1 MTAVTRAKA
10 RILIADDQ
18 TDVLH
23 ALQLLLS
30 DEGFEVVAARSPSEV
45 VERLESA
52 EFDAAILDLNYT
64 RDTTSGQEGLDLV
77 ERLLAIDPLLP
88 LIVMTAWSSVPG
100 AVEAMR
106 RGARDYVEKPWSDD
120 RLVSTV
126 RTQVDLR
133 RAIGRSNRV
142 EEASA
147 RLHRTDTP
155 TFIGDSPAIRAV
167 RQTIERVA
175 PSEASVLITGE
186 HGTGK
191 DVVASWLHLLSD
203 RQRKPMVTVNAGGL
217 AEGVAESELFG
228 HVRGAFTDA
237 RADRLG
243 CFELADAGTLF
254 LDEIANMPMRL
265 QAKLLRVLQTGEMQR
280 VGSSRVHYVNVRVL
294 SATNADLDAEVSA
307 GRFREDLLYRLN
319 TVTVHVPPLRD
330 RHEDVEPLASHF
342 LAHYVR
348 RYAKPIAGFDDDA
361 RRALAAHRW
370 PGNVREL
377 AHSIERAVLL
387 AAPAAASIRARDL
400 GLQTAASGPAAA
412 DLSLEEAERLFIEKA
427 FARHNGDVRAASQ
440 QLGMSRSA
448 LYRRL
453 QHYGLRG

>member
-1 MTAVTRAKA
+1 MTTPPT

-18 TDVLH
+18 PGVLH
-23 ALQLLLS
+23 ALKLLLS
-30 DEGFEVVAARSPSEV
+30 DEGFEVVEARSPSEV
-45 VERLESA
+45 LERIEGA

-77 ERLLAIDPLLP
+77 ERLRQIDPALP
-88 LIVMTAWSSVPG
+88 LIVMTAWSSVAG

-120 RLVSTV
+120 RLVATV

-133 RAIGRSNRV
+133 RAIGRSNRL
-142 EEASA
+142 EEAGA
-147 RLHRTDTP
+147 RLQRTDTP
-155 TFIGDSPAIRAV
+155 TFIGDSAALRAV

-175 PSEASVLITGE
+175 PSDASVLITGE

-191 DVVASWLHLLSD
+191 DVVASWLHLMSE

-217 AEGVAESELFG
+217 AEGIAESELFG

-237 RADRLG
+237 RTDRLG

-294 SATNADLDAEVSA
+294 SASNADLDAEVLG

-319 TVTVHVPPLRD
+319 TVIVRLPPLRD
-330 RHEDVEPLASHF
+330 RRDDIEPLARHF

-361 RRALAAHRW
+361 RRALGAHPW

-387 AAPAAASIRARDL
+387 ASPSATSIRARDL
-400 GLQTAASGPAAA
+400 GLQPGASGPAAA

-427 FARHNGDVRAASQ
+427 FARHNGDVRAVSQ

-453 QHYGLRG
+453 QHYGIRG